1 MEDKDKR
8 ELEALVAA
16 EPRMGSEHMNRA
28 ETIDDLPRERK
39 YHNVFDE
46 IMEMGHDE
54 DFVPSVT
61 DEFCPTD
68 APAGSAAKV
77 QVLAERVRK
86 GLPLWH
92 PEDRVSY
99 IGLTGAN
106 FRFHE

>member
-1 MEDKDKR
+1 MFVD
-8 ELEALVAA
+8 
-16 EPRMGSEHMNRA
+16 EPK
-28 ETIDDLPRERK
+28 K

-46 IMEMGHDE
+46 IAEMGHDE
-54 DFVPSVT
+54 DFVPCVT

-68 APAGSAAKV
+68 APAGSPAKV

-99 IGLTGAN
+99 LGLIGASMHS
-106 FRFHE
+106 RD

>member
-1 MEDKDKR
+1 MEEKR
-8 ELEALVAA
+8 
-16 EPRMGSEHMNRA
+16 GSERGVFG
-28 ETIDDLPRERK
+28 EFGQRR

-46 IMEMGHDE
+46 INETGHDE

-68 APAGSAAKV
+68 APPGSPQKV
-77 QVLAERVRK
+77 QELANRVSK

-99 IGLTGAN
+99 RVSYRGATS
-106 FRFHE
+106 RSRY

>member
-1 MEDKDKR
+1 MEEKR
-8 ELEALVAA
+8 NEGFGA
-16 EPRMGSEHMNRA
+16 EISE
-28 ETIDDLPRERK
+28 PK

-46 IMEMGHDE
+46 IMETGHE
-54 DFVPSVT
+54 EFVPSVT

-68 APAGSAAKV
+68 APAGSPAKV

-99 IGLTGAN
+99 VGMNGSS
-106 FRFHE
+106 FRPRD

>member
-1 MEDKDKR
+1 MEDKKIITDGFAFNST
-8 ELEALVAA
+8 E
-16 EPRMGSEHMNRA
+16 G
-28 ETIDDLPRERK
+28 ERK

-46 IMEMGHDE
+46 IAETGHDE

-68 APAGSAAKV
+68 APAGSMQKV
-77 QVLAERVRK
+77 QVLTERVRK

-99 IGLTGAN
+99 RGLTGSS
-106 FRFHE
+106 FRSHD

>member
-1 MEDKDKR
+1 MEENR
-8 ELEALVAA
+8 NEGFGA
-16 EPRMGSEHMNRA
+16 EISE
-28 ETIDDLPRERK
+28 PK

-46 IMEMGHDE
+46 IMETGHDE
-54 DFVPSVT
+54 EFVPSVT

-68 APAGSAAKV
+68 APAGSPAKV

-99 IGLTGAN
+99 VGMNGSS
-106 FRFHE
+106 FRPRD

>member
-1 MEDKDKR
+1 MEDEKG
-8 ELEALVAA
+8 LVAFGVKA
-16 EPRMGSEHMNRA
+16 P
-28 ETIDDLPRERK
+28 ERK

-46 IMEMGHDE
+46 IMDTGNDE
-54 DFVPSVT
+54 DFVPAVT

-68 APAGSAAKV
+68 APAGSDAKV

-99 IGLTGAN
+99 SGLTGAS
-106 FRFHE
+106 FRGRD